1 MTKQTFPLLG
11 VRVLSAIGAIVILIL
26 AMAFSPNGI
35 IILSF
40 ITAIICAHEYATIAL
55 NKTQDHRLQ
64 WTFIAFVGVIY
75 TTYVFF
81 PEFGLST
88 TLILWASLMA
98 ALLSKIKTA
107 EDLDL
112 IVHLQG
118 FTSLGLLYC
127 GVIVSLAGRIVLWPD
142 RGPTWFLTLLAI
154 VLMGDIFAYFSG
166 ISMGRHK
173 LFPAL
178 SPKKT
183 VEGAIGGL
191 IGSMAGGLA
200 MWFGFFQDIPVALFI
215 FLSIVTGIFAQT
227 GDLFES
233 LLKRVAQV
241 KDSGRIMPGHGGLL
255 DRLDGVLFALPFFYG
270 IAYALHFLSR

>member
-1 MTKQTFPLLG
+1 
-11 VRVLSAIGAIVILIL
+11 
-26 AMAFSPNGI
+26 
-35 IILSF
+35 
-40 ITAIICAHEYATIAL
+40 
-55 NKTQDHRLQ
+55 
-64 WTFIAFVGVIY
+64 
-75 TTYVFF
+75 
-81 PEFGLST
+81 
-88 TLILWASLMA
+88 
-98 ALLSKIKTA
+98 
-107 EDLDL
+107 
-112 IVHLQG
+112 
-118 FTSLGLLYC
+118 
-127 GVIVSLAGRIVLWPD
+127 
-142 RGPTWFLTLLAI
+142 
-154 VLMGDIFAYFSG
+154 MGDIFAYFSG